1 MLSNK
6 SVLLGFML
14 ASASM
19 VIAVACG
26 NARRNERLIFQAAA
40 PGATRHASQSRSNRG
55 SLSLALPQACNVKE
69 LKKSDIQ
76 GQIVY
81 SPDGLRFLVN
91 KEDEKGTAQMY
102 IGTNGSAVLTC
113 ITCVQRPGG
122 PKPERF
128 KMQPH
133 WHPSGQ
139 WIFLAV
145 ERDEYSPPPVLRW
158 SRKYVEGQLQNGL
171 WTNMYA
177 VSPDGLHWHR
187 MTDFKTGPAGTPNGF
202 TGPALTHDGKRAV
215 WSQPVNGNVF
225 QYWPFGRWELILA
238 DLVDAHGRPEF
249 SNLRNIT
256 PEGMHWNEPGD
267 FGPDNVSLLLTGS
280 AEKDAQGMDQYVLNI
295 ITGDLTNLTR
305 SPRVWDEHGKFSP
318 DGERIIFMSAYPYR
332 ADPKSSKVLTI
343 KTEFMLMNKD
353 GSGLTQLTHFRE
365 PGYPEY
371 SKKGGIAASFAWSHD
386 GGSANLARLFFP
398 EYEYW
403 TVVFEGPC
411 GKGAAAR

>member
-1 MLSNK
+1 MLSK
-6 SVLLGFML
+6 SMLLGFTL
-14 ASASM
+14 ASGTTLIAAACAIANANDA
-19 VIAVACG
+19 VIP
-26 NARRNERLIFQAAA
+26 QAAA
-40 PGATRHASQSRSNRG
+40 ASVALPESQLRSDRASR
-55 SLSLALPQACNVKE
+55 SLALPEACTVKE
-69 LKKSDIQ
+69 LKKSEIQ
-76 GQIVY
+76 GQMVY
-81 SPDGLRFLVN
+81 SPDGSRFLAN
-91 KEDEKGTAQMY
+91 KEDDKGTAQIY
-102 IGTNGSAVLTC
+102 TGTTGSSVLTC

-122 PKPERF
+122 PKQQRF

-133 WHPSGQ
+133 WHPSGK

-145 ERDEYSPPPVLRW
+145 ERDEYSPPPVLGW

-171 WTNMYA
+171 WTNMYV
-177 VSPDGLHWHR
+177 VSPDGLQWHR

-215 WSQPVNGNVF
+215 WSQPVNGNIF

-238 DLVDAHGRPEF
+238 DLVDTNGRPEF

-256 PEGMHWNEPGD
+256 PDGMHWNEPGD
-267 FGPDNVSLLLTGS
+267 FAPDNVSLLLSGS
-280 AEKDAQGMDQYVLNI
+280 VEKDAQGMDQYVLHV
-295 ITGDLTNLTR
+295 TTSDLRNLTR
-305 SPRVWDEHGKFSP
+305 SPTVWDEHGKFSP

-332 ADPKSSKVLTI
+332 ADAKSSKVLTI

-386 GGSANLARLFFP
+386 GRSANLARLFFP
-398 EYEYW
+398 DYEYW

-411 GKGAAAR
+411 GKRAEAR